1 MIRSKEA
8 HEELMR
14 KSRERNTKK
23 KAKNKDNRSKKE
35 LLYEIER
42 LSMIIK
48 QKDIK
53 INELKDK
60 LKYYKSN
67 TYENMNKPQIDNN
80 TNINHSIIINYNI

>member
-1 MIRSKEA
+1 MLRSKES

-14 KSRERNTKK
+14 KSRERNAKK
-23 KAKNKDNRSKKE
+23 KAKSKDNRSRKE

-67 TYENMNKPQIDNN
+67 KYENMNKAQIDNN
-80 TNINHSIIINYNI
+80 TNINHSIVINYNI